1 MKSNI
6 YKNILDNLYEINS
19 SIYRLSEI
27 DDEQLSELSI
37 SEKNEIINLLDSLE
51 VMTISGFKEIV
62 EESLDNSEW
71 DFEQS
76 GNGIITAKIE
86 YEYIEED
93 DDCVTYQYFIDGVEV
108 GQTIDISKE
117 HIIDE
122 LNEGKELDSIII
134 SEIESNSLCI

>member
-6 YKNILDNLYEINS
+6 YGNILDYLDEINS

-27 DDEQLSELSI
+27 DDEQLRELSI
-37 SEKNEIINLLDSLE
+37 SEKNEVIHLLNSLDLMIIK
-51 VMTISGFKEIV
+51 GFKESI
-62 EESLDNSEW
+62 EESLENSEW

-76 GNGIITAKIE
+76 GNGKIRVKIE
-86 YEYIEED
+86 YEYITED
-93 DDCVTYQYFIDGVEV
+93 DDCVTYEYFIDGVEV
-108 GQTIDISKE
+108 AQTIDISKE

-134 SEIESNSLCI
+134 SEIESNSLSI